1 MVQAQPLN
9 VALVGFG
16 YGGRTFHAPLIGASP
31 RLRLH
36 TVVSSRPEAVH
47 ARLPD
52 AKVVPD
58 LAAALTDPNIAL
70 VVVAAPNAEHAP
82 LARQALETGRAVVV
96 DKPFTLTL
104 AEAVELVGMTEARGR
119 LLSVFHNRRWDADFL
134 TLQSLVEADRL
145 GRIVRLE
152 SRFNRYR
159 PEVRDRWREADVPG
173 AGVWYDLGPH
183 LIDQALVLFGM
194 PVGVSADLT
203 ILRDGGK
210 ACDYAHVVLRYP
222 DRRVILHAD
231 MLSAEPDPRFLVQG
245 TRAAFLSHGLDPQE
259 EQLKAT
265 GGAGGAGWGVDP
277 QPGEIIDG
285 ATGARE
291 PAPGVPGDYR
301 RYYDGIAAAL
311 LEGAPNPVPPD
322 EAVAVMAV
330 LETARISAEQGREVC
345 LDGLPIRP
353 GAA

>member
-1 MVQAQPLN
+1 MTSAQPIS

-16 YGGRTFHAPLIGASP
+16 YAGETFHAPLITASP
-31 RLRLH
+31 GLRLH
-36 TVVSSRPEAVH
+36 TVVSRRPERVH
-47 ARLPD
+47 GCWPQVRVAADLGQALRD
-52 AKVVPD
+52 ETIAMVV
-58 LAAALTDPNIAL
+58 I
-70 VVVAAPNAEHAP
+70 AAPNAEHAP
-82 LARQALETGRAVVV
+82 LARQALHAGRAVVI

-104 AEAVELVGMTEARGR
+104 NEARDLAALAQAKGR

-134 TLQSLVEADRL
+134 TLKALIEQDRL

-183 LIDQALVLFGM
+183 LIDQALLLFGR
-194 PVGVSADLT
+194 PVGVSADLA
-203 ILRDGGK
+203 ILREGGK

-231 MLSAEPDPRFLVQG
+231 MLSPEPDPRFLVQG
-245 TRAAFLSHGLDPQE
+245 TRAAFVSHGLDPQE
-259 EQLKAT
+259 EQLKAA
-265 GGAGGAGWGVDP
+265 GRAGGPGWGVDP
-277 QPGEIIDG
+277 RPGQIIDG

-291 PAPGVPGDYR
+291 PAPGFPGDYR

-311 LEGAPNPVPPD
+311 RREAANPAPPH
-322 EAVAVMAV
+322 EAVAVMLV
-330 LETARISAEQGREVC
+330 LEAARLSAEHGREVR
-345 LDGLPIRP
+345 LDALPIGP